1 VGAVIE
7 EHWDPTIAD
16 GLDLGEGW
24 GPDFEAGD
32 TVCFKDWP
40 DFTYTVDQV
49 DGDKTYVENPG
60 NEWYLVHMPTAALRK
75 VIEEPRPDPE
85 EREVDVDSEL
95 TLAELVELEAVQRA
109 IENLEQVNQRLRD
122 N

>member
-16 GLDLGEGW
+16 GLDLGEDW

-40 DFTYTVDQV
+40 DFVYNVVQI
-49 DGDKTYVENPG
+49 DGDATEVDDCCSA
-60 NEWYLVHMPTAALRK
+60 MRIPTAALRK
-75 VIEEPRPDPE
+75 VHQEPEPPREDPE

>member
-1 VGAVIE
+1 
-7 EHWDPTIAD
+7 
-16 GLDLGEGW
+16 
-24 GPDFEAGD
+24 
-32 TVCFKDWP
+32 
-40 DFTYTVDQV
+40 
-49 DGDKTYVENPG
+49 
-60 NEWYLVHMPTAALRK
+60 MPTAALRK

-85 EREVDVDSEL
+85 EQEVDVDSEL